1 MNDKEAIDSYIDG
14 GFGVISTAITI
25 ANPAMGILAVALQPA
40 LTIKLKKWLHKLV
53 DEGKMPQRECLRL
66 EKGIDG
72 MAETLKEN
80 SQTEQLRTDS
90 LLQQKADRYCDADDI
105 FEEMINCIKRDSESK
120 KAKFCGN
127 FIGNIP
133 YSSDLSYSNL
143 MQYSKIISQLSYAE
157 LCLLNN
163 FYRNYKNKTIDF
175 GKAEL
180 YIKRTEDP
188 KANEILSEINHMRN
202 LGILSS
208 HPPYNPGEIIGKVSL
223 SFYGERLYKL
233 MRLHLLDSK
242 DTCETLGGIQRITKY
257 LS

>member
-90 LLQQKADRYCDADDI
+90 LLG
-105 FEEMINCIKRDSESK
+105 F
-120 KAKFCGN
+120 
-127 FIGNIP
+127 
-133 YSSDLSYSNL
+133 
-143 MQYSKIISQLSYAE
+143 
-157 LCLLNN
+157 
-163 FYRNYKNKTIDF
+163 
-175 GKAEL
+175 
-180 YIKRTEDP
+180 
-188 KANEILSEINHMRN
+188 
-202 LGILSS
+202 
-208 HPPYNPGEIIGKVSL
+208 
-223 SFYGERLYKL
+223 KL
-233 MRLHLLDSK
+233 FQFNA
-242 DTCETLGGIQRITKY
+242 I
-257 LS
+257 